1 MCRMRP
7 PSRFMP
13 LAYIKLIER
22 LNTSTHNIGAPLPKE
37 VGQFKKDDLELAQR
51 TSPEKKLAIIA
62 A

>member
-22 LNTSTHNIGAPLPKE
+22 LNTSTPNIGAPLPKE
-37 VGQFKKDDLELAQR
+37 VDQFRRGDLELAQG
-51 TSPEKKLAIIA
+51 TSTEKKLAIIA